1 MTHLTLAGLAGLV
14 LARAIAETGSA
25 PSPSVP
31 PEPVSQPRGAPSLPA
46 KPAHRDGKPPP
57 PPREALDV
65 RPADEPWRGDGDA
78 VILPLPE
85 RQPRNL
91 R

>member
-14 LARAIAETGSA
+14 LAIAIAETGSA
-25 PSPSVP
+25 PSPSAT
-31 PEPVSQPRGAPSLPA
+31 EPVSPPRGAPAPSA
-46 KPAHRDGKPPP
+46 KPEHRDGKPPQ

-65 RPADEPWRGDGDA
+65 RPADEPSRGDGDA